1 MKRIKTL
8 FGLLLVAMVISLA
21 GEGALAAESHK
32 ASGRMTSIQQDGS
45 VMIDGKVYA
54 VDGLARIISWD
65 RKQVSLREVVLP
77 ARVTFEYEVTEEG
90 RVIKL
95 LLEIPQ

>member
-8 FGLLLVAMVISLA
+8 FGLLLVLIAITLA
-21 GEGALAAESHK
+21 GQSALAADMFK
-32 ASGRMTSIQQDGS
+32 ASGRMTSIQQDGT
-45 VMIDGKVYA
+45 VIIDGKVYT
-54 VDGLARIISWD
+54 VDRLARIISWD
-65 RKQVSLREVVLP
+65 KKQVSLREVDLP

-90 RVIKL
+90 RVIRL